1 MPHGLRPVLGVAM
14 LQEHGLN
21 LRMLFQDAGQLR
33 AAISSEAYD
42 SNRDCH
48 D

>member
-1 MPHGLRPVLGVAM
+1 MSHGLRPVLRIAM

-21 LRMLFQDAGQLR
+21 LRMLLQDAGQLGP
-33 AAISSEAYD
+33 AVASETYD